1 MINKT
6 GIVLE
11 IKNRKA
17 CIMTPGGEFAE
28 VKILGDSPAI
38 GSTYSGAIAPKLPL
52 FKYIAAAACFI
63 LFVTTGSTA
72 YAYYTPV
79 ASVVVDI
86 NPSLELKVNKWNRI
100 IKASA
105 LNADG
110 EKVLDSLSIKN
121 KTIDDGLSM
130 IVEEAERE
138 NFINPSNKA
147 DINVSLSIKPLDKAS
162 KNKEIIGDSP
172 ENSISLPK
180 FESKLKEKNLSGEIN
195 NKVINSNKN
204 TDTNI
209 PKNDIIDKEKQAP
222 KSNTED
228 KNKENKIDSKENKNR
243 PKSNDSKIDKKES
256 KDKSSSSSKE
266 KDKTQEEDKTL
277 PVMNNAEKNS
287 QPTSKNDSKG
297 SEVHGEKVK
306 SNNSDNLN
314 KSNKVK

>member
-1 MINKT
+1 MNSKT

-17 CIMTPGGEFAE
+17 CIMTPSGEFAE

-52 FKYIAAAACFI
+52 FKYVAAAACFI

-79 ASVVVDI
+79 SSVVVDI

-105 LNADG
+105 LNEDG
-110 EKVLDSLSIKN
+110 EKMLDSLSIKN

-130 IVEEAERE
+130 ILEEAEKE

-147 DINVSLSIKPLDKAS
+147 DLNVSLSIKPIDKAS
-162 KNKEIIGDSP
+162 KDKETIGDSP

-209 PKNDIIDKEKQAP
+209 PKNDIIDKENQAP
-222 KSNTED
+222 KGTTEE
-228 KNKENKIDSKENKNR
+228 KSKENKIDSKENRDKNV
-243 PKSNDSKIDKKES
+243 PKSKDSQIDKKES
-256 KDKSSSSSKE
+256 NDKSSSSSK
-266 KDKTQEEDKTL
+266 KEDKTL
-277 PVMNNAEKNS
+277 PVLNNAEKGS
-287 QPTSKNDSKG
+287 QNKTQNDSKG
-297 SEVHGEKVK
+297 SEVHSEKVK
-306 SNNSDNLN
+306 SNNSDNSN